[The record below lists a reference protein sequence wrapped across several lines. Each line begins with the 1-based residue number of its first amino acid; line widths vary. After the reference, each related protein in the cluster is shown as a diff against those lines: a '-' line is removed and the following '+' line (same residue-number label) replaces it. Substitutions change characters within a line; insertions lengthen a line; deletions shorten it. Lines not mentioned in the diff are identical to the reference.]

1 MEGTLGSAPHTG
13 PPPGVP
19 VWKGHWSLFRTLGP
33 APHGAP
39 VVIPAEEF
47 LLFFRSQKPIAEAVT
62 ELLTAEEKEDCLRQ
76 PGGSSLLAPHL
87 MNMP

>member
-47 LLFFRSQKPIAEAVT
+47 LLFFRSQEPIAEAVT
-62 ELLTAEEKEDCLRQ
+62 ELLTAEEKEDCLRH
-76 PGGSSLLAPHL
+76 PGGSSRLAPHL